1 MWHFATYYLVM
12 AQSIRIS
19 DELYGAAQK
28 AGALLDRSLAQQM
41 EYWARLGAAIDAAGI
56 TSAQAMELLQAG
68 RLNVLIAAA
77 TCKTDNEAGSSQ
89 MLRQRRRS
97 FEKQV
102 RDGQRKPDSLVI
114 FTPQAVAASSR
125 SAPEYTPDEAEGGGG
140 W

>member
-19 DELYGAAQK
+19 DELYGTAQK

-77 TCKTDNEAGSSQ
+77 TGKTDNEAGSSQ
-89 MLRQRRRS
+89 RLRQRRRS

-102 RDGQRKPDSLVI
+102 RDGQREPDGLVI

-125 SAPEYTPDEAEGGGG
+125 SAPECTPDEAEVGGG